1 MLKGFE
7 KRENESTV
15 QNRKQRHTFGGK
27 NMKQNG
33 FTLIELLVVIAII
46 AVLAGMLLPSLN
58 KAKSH
63 ATNISCCSNLK
74 QITLQF
80 QSYADSNEDTPPVG
94 YNGSNTYRG
103 WASLVLGIP
112 REDTKNMQAGHLHCP
127 ADTKDFSG
135 QSGGSLTA
143 VDPQYRI
150 SYAISTG
157 HLINNKRW
165 GDAGYEHEWGMAT
178 PMTPR
183 NNGAKLNMSRVEAPS
198 NTAWLRDLWNPLR
211 SIYTCL
217 DANGAASCAT
227 LMGRSFEGIAVNVN
241 TGYHSSS
248 RSTNVSFVDGHV
260 ESIQVS
266 DWAQAD
272 HRAVVFKKLHADRSC
287 LPGL

>member
-1 MLKGFE
+1 MRIAQDGFKLSSLISHLSYL
-7 KRENESTV
+7 KRE
-15 QNRKQRHTFGGK
+15 R
-27 NMKQNG
+27 

-58 KAKSH
+58 KAKGH

-80 QSYADSNEDTPPVG
+80 QGYADSNEDTPPVG

-112 REDTKNMQAGHLHCP
+112 REDTKNMEAGHLHCP
-127 ADTKDFSG
+127 ADTRDFNG
-135 QSGGSLTA
+135 QSGSGGMTA
-143 VDPQYRI
+143 VEPKFRV

-165 GDAGYEHEWGMAT
+165 GDAGYEFEWGMAT
-178 PMTPR
+178 PATPR
-183 NNGAKLNMSRVEAPS
+183 NNSAKLNMSRVEAPS
-198 NTAWLRDLWNPLR
+198 HTAWLRDLWNPLR
-211 SIYTCL
+211 SIYYSF
-217 DANGAASCAT
+217 DANGAASCANI
-227 LMGRSFEGIAVNVN
+227 MGRVFDGISVNVN

-260 ESIQVS
+260 ESININ

-272 HRAVVFKKLHADRSC
+272 HRAVVFKKLHAGAAC